1 MNELVFRRFRD
12 LIYEHTGIF
21 LQDDKRLMLSSRL
34 TRSLRSLEL
43 TSFDAY
49 FDVLQRS
56 PRDSPGFRSF
66 INSVTT
72 NKTSFFREPHHFDFL
87 ANTVV
92 PQMEAAAD
100 GGSSRRIRV
109 WSAAVST
116 GQELYSIAITL
127 LEALPEGGW
136 NIDLVGSDI
145 DTVVLA
151 QAQRAVYPAESVT
164 HLDPSLL
171 NRYFLRG
178 DGAMAGQVKL
188 KPEVT
193 SLAEFRRINLMEPKW
208 PIEGF
213 FDIIFF
219 RNALIYFQPDIQEV
233 FLRKMMRH
241 LGPGGYLFIGNAEYI
256 PFLEDVLEPVSRTVY
271 RVRRSGR

>member
-21 LQDDKRLMLSSRL
+21 MQDDKRLMLSSRL
-34 TRSLRSLEL
+34 TRTLRALDL
-43 TSFDAY
+43 TSFNAY
-49 FDVLQRS
+49 YDLLQRS
-56 PRDSPGFRSF
+56 PRDSPGFCSF

-92 PQMEAAAD
+92 PLMEAAQA
-100 GGSSRRIRV
+100 GSSRRIRV

-127 LEALPEGGW
+127 LEALPDGGW

-151 QAQRAVYPAESVT
+151 HAQRAVYPAESVA
-164 HLDPSLL
+164 HLDPAFLS
-171 NRYFLRG
+171 RYFLRG

-193 SLAEFRRINLMEPKW
+193 SLAEFRRVNLMEARW
-208 PIEGF
+208 PIDGF
-213 FDIIFF
+213 FDVIFF
-219 RNALIYFQPDIQEV
+219 RNALIYFRPDIQEV

-256 PFLEDVLEPVSRTVY
+256 PFLEDILEPVYRTVY
-271 RVRRSGR
+271 RMRHGGR